1 MQGSTMVVD
10 KRKAH
15 TQEREHAHRE
25 EVDFKRLARRN
36 KLFGLWAAQ
45 ELGYQGE
52 AADAYARDVIYS
64 DLDEPGE
71 DDMFR
76 KVTADFE
83 RHGKK
88 VSRETLSQKLAESMR
103 LAEREG

>member
-1 MQGSTMVVD
+1 MAAD
-10 KRKAH
+10 KTKSH
-15 TQEREHAHRE
+15 THEREHAHRQE
-25 EVDFKRLARRN
+25 ADFKRLARRN
-36 KLFGLWAAQ
+36 KLFGLWAAK
-45 ELGYQGE
+45 ELGYEGE

-88 VSRETLSQKLAESMR
+88 ASREMLMQKLAESMHR
-103 LAEREG
+103 AEAEK

>member
-1 MQGSTMVVD
+1 MVVD

-15 TQEREHAHRE
+15 SHEHEHAHRE
-25 EVDFKRLARRN
+25 VTDFRRLARRN
-36 KLFGLWAAQ
+36 KLFGLWAAK
-45 ELGYQGE
+45 ELGFAGE

-64 DLDEPGE
+64 DLEEPGE

-76 KVTADFE
+76 KVEADFE

-88 VSRETLSQKLAESMR
+88 VSRETLMQKLAESMQK
-103 LAEREG
+103 ADSDK